1 MNRIMADPYP
11 LELQPHLQKQ
21 VEYGVTGT
29 DILHG
34 HLKELLYEAEQE
46 LIRAQ
51 EVEDETEEAMDS
63 MERKYWEGQVDA
75 LSYVYSMTYAL
86 SFAINERIKAR
97 ERA

>member
-1 MNRIMADPYP
+1 MNNIMADPYP

-21 VEYGVTGT
+21 VDHGVSGT

-34 HLKELLYEAEQE
+34 HLKTLLYEAEQE
-46 LIRAQ
+46 LIEAQ
-51 EVEDETEEAMDS
+51 SLEEETEEAMDS

-86 SFAINERIKAR
+86 AFAINERAQKNG
-97 ERA
+97 